1 MILLQMN
8 VYRGCAS
15 ILKQKLPDLQNVPSN
30 ITRISSVQQRLCFTP
45 VRQFS
50 SSPVVEL
57 MNKKIEISRQKTNK
71 MLENAEL
78 QNVINIDAL
87 NSRETT
93 HEELEGVTEAEAGSK
108 EIFEIYPGD
117 HTRF

>member
-1 MILLQMN
+1 
-8 VYRGCAS
+8 
-15 ILKQKLPDLQNVPSN
+15 
-30 ITRISSVQQRLCFTP
+30 
-45 VRQFS
+45 
-50 SSPVVEL
+50 

-117 HTRF
+117 HTRFWLVDTNLYSSLIGYYSRWNNSR

>member
-1 MILLQMN
+1 
-8 VYRGCAS
+8 
-15 ILKQKLPDLQNVPSN
+15 
-30 ITRISSVQQRLCFTP
+30 
-45 VRQFS
+45 
-50 SSPVVEL
+50 
-57 MNKKIEISRQKTNK
+57 

>member
-1 MILLQMN
+1 
-8 VYRGCAS
+8 
-15 ILKQKLPDLQNVPSN
+15 
-30 ITRISSVQQRLCFTP
+30 
-45 VRQFS
+45 
-50 SSPVVEL
+50 

-93 HEELEGVTEAEAGSK
+93 HEELEGETGAEAGSK
-108 EIFEIYPGD
+108 EIFEIYPGENTCFWLVD
-117 HTRF
+117 TNLYSSLIGYYSRWNNSR